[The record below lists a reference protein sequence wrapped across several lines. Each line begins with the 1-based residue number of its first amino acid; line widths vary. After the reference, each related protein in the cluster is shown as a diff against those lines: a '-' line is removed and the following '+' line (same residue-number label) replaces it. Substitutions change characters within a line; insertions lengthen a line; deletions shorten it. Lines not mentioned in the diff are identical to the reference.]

1 MAVRAYSPV
10 LPSIELFGAYE
21 GIASA
26 TAVNQTVS
34 LTFTPTSEGNL
45 VVVPYDGDENISQM
59 QLEAAPTP
67 SSYIPTSGSTATRAA
82 ETLTVPAAN
91 MPWPEPVVIG
101 DELVTNGTFDTDTS
115 GTTPATWTTNNA
127 NASLIKQADGTALF
141 SSTSFAYAKIQDASR
156 PVLPVGVYQVSFEI
170 SDWSPGLTL
179 MHVGLGVTGN
189 TIYGNGSYSYLFVS
203 DVEQAYDFQLRPNG
217 GGTGS
222 FKIDNVSVREI
233 DPLAVSIQMDGR
245 MTYADEGNQAGA
257 VNFTNWLASGANYAK
272 NRVDTD
278 GSGTSGTFT
287 TIQSV
292 GGSFDFQQTATFSP
306 GTLVPYNI
314 ASRHGS
320 TFINGAV
327 DGTALTADTTPVA
340 LPDLSS
346 TDFSLG
352 YDYMG
357 TIKQLRVWPKDL
369 ADAGIAEAST

>member
-26 TAVNQTVS
+26 TGVNQTVS

-45 VVVPYDGDENISQM
+45 VVVPYDGDDNISQM
-59 QLEAAPTP
+59 QLEAGSTP

-91 MPWPEPVVIG
+91 MNWPEPVYIG
-101 DELVTNGTFDTDTS
+101 DELFASPTLDGSEITDNGGGSYTFDWTAGASNSLVVADVLTVGNVYRVQFTISGYVSGSIGVSMQAFENGGSFNANGAYEVYVVAESGDDVRFDRS
-115 GTTPATWTTNNA
+115 GTT
-127 NASLIKQADGTALF
+127 GEF
-141 SSTSFAYAKIQDASR
+141 
-156 PVLPVGVYQVSFEI
+156 
-170 SDWSPGLTL
+170 TL
-179 MHVGLGVTGN
+179 SN
-189 TIYGNGSYSYLFVS
+189 I
-203 DVEQAYDFQLRPNG
+203 
-217 GGTGS
+217 
-222 FKIDNVSVREI
+222 SVREI

-245 MTYADEGNQAGA
+245 MTYADEGSSQT
-257 VNFTNWLASGANYAK
+257 VTNYHWFKDISNYITTTV
-272 NRVDTD
+272 RTD
-278 GSGTSGTFT
+278 S
-287 TIQSV
+287 
-292 GGSFDFQQTATFSP
+292 TFSGGMSFGQKKDTSTFISNPSP
-306 GTLVPYNI
+306 GPYSPGILVPYNI